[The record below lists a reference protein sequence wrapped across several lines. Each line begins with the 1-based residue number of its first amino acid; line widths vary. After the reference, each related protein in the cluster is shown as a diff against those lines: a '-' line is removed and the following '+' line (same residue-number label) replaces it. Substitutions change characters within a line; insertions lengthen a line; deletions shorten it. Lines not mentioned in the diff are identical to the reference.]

1 MGIKCSAA
9 DVRVT
14 VVLCLPVVRGELP
27 LPPACRPSLS
37 SLPQLYLLIYL
48 NKKSALLRAG
58 HGAGLKD

>member
-14 VVLCLPVVRGELP
+14 VVLWLPVGRGELP
-27 LPPACRPSLS
+27 LLPACPSLS
-37 SLPQLYLLIYL
+37 SLPRLYRLIYL

-58 HGAGLKD
+58 RGAGLRD